1 MVPLNLPLV
10 AAEQWKL
17 PSDAIRPKY
26 TLELEG
32 VKEQLKVT
40 VSFASK
46 EKAVLARFIV
56 LGEMLHSSRLVA
68 LAE

>member
-17 PSDAIRPKY
+17 PSDAIRPNY

-40 VSFASK
+40 VSFTSK
-46 EKAVLARFIV
+46 SRVVLDFLVTEEA
-56 LGEMLHSSRLVA
+56 MLQFKRLVA

>member
-40 VSFASK
+40 VSFTSK
-46 EKAVLARFIV
+46 SRVVLDFLVTEEA
-56 LGEMLHSSRLVA
+56 MLQFKRLVA